1 MREIFIVWKK
11 ELIDNFRDR
20 RTLMTALLMPVI
32 LMPVILIG
40 TFKLQEYQVKQTEEK
55 TAVIGIASL
64 TEAPT
69 LVDFLSQ
76 QPKIELKEIAPETYA
91 QEIDNGTIGAY
102 LAIPADFEMQ
112 LASDESPVV
121 TVYSKSSN
129 LDSATAGQKVQT
141 TLAIFSQQI
150 GTGRLMAQGIDPSII
165 QGVAITPE
173 DISTAE
179 ERGGFFIGLL
189 LPMFIV
195 IFAIVG
201 GMYVAIDVSAGEKER
216 KTLEAL
222 LLAPLSRFRIVMGK
236 YLAVTTMASMTIIL
250 SLVSMS
256 IAFALYT
263 PDLGMGTLTI
273 DLSPAAIA
281 IMLVIGIILAVMFSG
296 LLLSVAIFAKS
307 YKEAQNYIS
316 PFYILAVLPV
326 GIANSLP
333 SFKPSLAFFAVP
345 GMNAVFVIKEVLLG
359 TYDWTHIGITVATLV
374 VFAGLGIVVASKI
387 YSKVGI
393 LFRD

>member
-1 MREIFIVWKK
+1 MKQIFIVWKK
-11 ELIDNFRDR
+11 ELIDNIRDR
-20 RTLMTALLMPVI
+20 RTLMTAILMPVI

-40 TFKLQEYQVKQTEEK
+40 TFKLQEFQVKQTEEK
-55 TAVIGIASL
+55 TAVVGIASL
-64 TEAPT
+64 DTAPT
-69 LVDFLSQ
+69 LVNYLND
-76 QPKIELKEIAPETYA
+76 QPKIELKTIAPDVYT

-102 LAIPADFEMQ
+102 LEVPADFETI
-112 LASDESPVV
+112 LAAGQTAQVS
-121 TVYSKSSN
+121 VYTKSSN
-129 LDSATAGQKVQT
+129 IDSGTAGQKVQT
-141 TLAIFSQQI
+141 ALAMLGQQI
-150 GTGRLMAQGIDPSII
+150 GAERLVAQGIDPTII
-165 QGVAITPE
+165 QGISIDAQDV
-173 DISTAE
+173 STAE

-189 LPMFIV
+189 LPMFVV

-222 LLAPLSRFRIVMGK
+222 LLAPLSRFKIVMGK

-256 IAFALYT
+256 IAFAVYT
-263 PDLGMGTLTI
+263 PDVGLGTLTI
-273 DLSPAAIA
+273 NLSPAAIA
-281 IMLVIGIILAVMFSG
+281 VMLVIGVIMAIMFSG

-326 GIANSLP
+326 AIANSLP
-333 SFKPSLAFFAVP
+333 TFKPSSAFFAIP

-359 TYDWTHIGITVATLV
+359 TYDWTHIGITAVSLII
-374 VFAGLGIVVASKI
+374 FAGAGIAIASKI
-387 YSKVGI
+387 YSKEGI

>member
-1 MREIFIVWKK
+1 MSKIFIVWKK
-11 ELIDNFRDR
+11 ELIDNIRDR
-20 RTLMTALLMPVI
+20 RTLMTAI
-32 LMPVILIG
+32 LMPIILMPLILIG
-40 TFKLQEYQVKQTEEK
+40 TFKLQEYQVTQSEEK
-55 TAVIGIASL
+55 TAVVGINSFA
-64 TEAPT
+64 EAPT
-69 LVDFLSQ
+69 LVNFLQQ
-76 QPKIELKEIAPETYA
+76 QPKVELKEIPTSDYTAA
-91 QEIDNGTIGAY
+91 IDANTIGAY
-102 LAIPADFEMQ
+102 IEVSTDFSTQ
-112 LASDESPVV
+112 LASGGSPDV
-121 TVYSKSSN
+121 TVYSKSSSIN
-129 LDSATAGQKVQT
+129 STTAGQKVQVALT
-141 TLAIFSQQI
+141 AFSQTI
-150 GTGRLMAQGIDPSII
+150 GAQRLTAAGINPSLI
-165 QGVAITPE
+165 QGVTIVPQDVA
-173 DISTAE
+173 TAQ

-222 LLAPLSRFRIVMGK
+222 LLAPLSRFKIVMGK

-256 IAFALYT
+256 IAFAVYP
-263 PDLGMGTLTI
+263 PDLGMGEI
-273 DLSPAAIA
+273 VVDLSVQAVA
-281 IMLVIGIILAVMFSG
+281 IMLLIGIIMAVMFSG

-333 SFKPSLAFFAVP
+333 SFQPSIPFFFIP
-345 GMNAVFVIKEVLLG
+345 GMNAVFVIKEILLG
-359 TYDWTHIGITVATLV
+359 EYDWLHIGITIASLV
-374 VFAGLGIVVASKI
+374 VFAGIGIIVASKI
-387 YSKVGI
+387 YSKEGI

>member
-1 MREIFIVWKK
+1 MREIFIVLKK
-11 ELIDNFRDR
+11 ELIDNIRDR
-20 RTLMTALLMPVI
+20 RTLLTALLMPII

-40 TFKLQEYQVKQTEEK
+40 TFKLQEFQVKQTEEK
-55 TAVIGIASL
+55 VAVVGIQSL
-64 TEAPT
+64 AAAPT
-69 LVDFLSQ
+69 LTDFLAQ
-76 QPKIELKEIAPETYA
+76 QAKIELKEIATDTYA
-91 QEIDNGTIGAY
+91 QAIDNNTIGVY
-102 LAIPADFEMQ
+102 IGVPHDFEIQ
-112 LASDESPVV
+112 LAAGHAPEV
-121 TVYSKSSN
+121 TVYTKSSN
-129 LDSATAGQKVQT
+129 LDSATAGQKVQVI
-141 TLAIFSQQI
+141 LGSFSQQV
-150 GTGRLMAQGIDPSII
+150 GTQRLVERGVDPTII
-165 QGVAITPE
+165 QGISLKPE

-236 YLAVTTMASMTIIL
+236 YFAVTTMASLTIIL

-256 IAFALYT
+256 IAFAVYT
-263 PDLGMGTLTI
+263 PDVGLGTLAI
-273 DLSPAAIA
+273 DLSPAAII

-333 SFKPSLAFFAVP
+333 TFKPSVAFFAIP

-359 TYDWTHIGITVATLV
+359 TYDWTHIGITLVSLV
-374 VFAGLGIVVASKI
+374 VFAGLGIVIASKI
-387 YSKVGI
+387 YSKEGI